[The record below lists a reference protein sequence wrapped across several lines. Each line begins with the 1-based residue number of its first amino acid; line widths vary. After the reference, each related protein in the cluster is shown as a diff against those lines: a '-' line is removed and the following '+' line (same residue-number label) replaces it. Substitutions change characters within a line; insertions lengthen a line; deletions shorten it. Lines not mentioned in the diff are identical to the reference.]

1 MSEFRFDPISFLIG
15 FISSAILAAAVYR
28 FRHAIGGLRRQAS
41 AGAESAR
48 RFATRTADARY
59 QIDLGRYCQRYHIAG
74 RLVKLTDVL
83 IEPRFIPGVEPYD
96 TSGEHR
102 MRNPFH
108 VIPLIHRF
116 PAAYAPFN
124 IRTIGIPDLGA
135 GDRHLALLG
144 QPGSGRSVALAAIAL
159 WALGD
164 LQLEPPADPLKASLE
179 EEEARLDKKVRDA
192 RQAERSQI
200 QARALE
206 TIARAQEEARATLT
220 ASESLP
226 EAVDLR
232 RLMPIL
238 VHLGDIVID
247 PASQARL
254 DPAEPLVQAMQRN
267 LRRVTALTTPRYIY
281 NRLSVGQALV
291 LLDGLDDLPPAEQQ
305 AKLAWLGRFLKAYPD
320 CVVIVVG
327 PATGFHPLQELGLTP
342 VFLRPWMD
350 ADIQRYA
357 EKWAAV
363 WPRITRARRRATP
376 PPDERA
382 IRMVTTNARA
392 LTPLDLTGRILATY
406 HQNNE
411 AAENLTRWDWYNH
424 LVTRDF
430 RLKDFEKNPDL
441 ADTALYAVALLAARI
456 LTNGPLPA
464 EQLRQ
469 AADEAL
475 RAAGKAEGKAPAR
488 LPLDP
493 ERFLQ
498 LLVEDSRLLIQRAG
512 GQFDFAHPVL
522 RAFLASVTLLA
533 ADSQPALED
542 VVTDPAWQIALPFA
556 AAKAPTETMNR
567 AVVRKLSQQPDLL
580 FQNLFDL
587 ACWMADAPADAP
599 WRGEVFRRFGAALV
613 SAAQFPVLREWAMAA
628 LVSTRD
634 RGATLILR
642 QALRSTDPQVR
653 CLGCVGLGAF
663 GDSEAIR
670 ELRSMTEDEE
680 LDVQLAAYLALAA
693 IGTDRAIEL
702 LTEGIRDGHE
712 SLRQAIAES
721 LAAYPEPGY
730 ALLHEA
736 VRAEDMLMR
745 RAAVFGLAR
754 INTPWALTDLYERM
768 LEDDQWYVRSA
779 AEQALARS
787 AIVGPT
793 AATAHPAVEKLEW
806 VNDWVAE
813 QSQQT
818 APGEDARHM
827 LINMLRTGSQGYR
840 VASARTLGKLGYL
853 PALPALYQILA
864 DDAEPIRVAGYAA
877 LADLETQLASPL
889 PGVL

>member
-15 FISSAILAAAVYR
+15 FVSSAILAAAVYR
-28 FRHAIGGLRRQAS
+28 FRNTIGRLRRQAS

-74 RLVKLTDVL
+74 RLVKLSDIL

-108 VIPLIHRF
+108 VLPLIHRF

-144 QPGSGRSVALAAIAL
+144 QPGSGRSAALAAIAL
-159 WALGD
+159 WSLGD
-164 LQLEPPADPLKASLE
+164 LQFEHAVDPLQASLE
-179 EEEARLDKKVRDA
+179 QEEARLEKKVRDA

-206 TIARAQEEARATLT
+206 RIARAQEEARATLT
-220 ASESLP
+220 TSESRP
-226 EAVDLR
+226 DAVDLR

-238 VHLGDIVID
+238 VHLGDVVID

-254 DPAEPLVQAMQRN
+254 DPAEPLVQAMQHN
-267 LRRVTALTTPRYIY
+267 LRRLTALTTPRYIY

-291 LLDGLDDLPPAEQQ
+291 LLDGLDDLPVAEQQ

-320 CVVIVVG
+320 CVVIVAG

-342 VFLRPWMD
+342 IFLRPWMN

-357 EKWAAV
+357 EKWATT
-363 WPRITRARRRATP
+363 WPRIAKARRRAMP
-376 PPDERA
+376 PLDERA
-382 IRMVTTNARA
+382 IRIVTTNARA

-406 HQNNE
+406 HQNSE
-411 AAENLTRWDWYNH
+411 DAGNLTRWDWYNH
-424 LVTRDF
+424 LVTSNF
-430 RLKDFEKNPDL
+430 RLKEFENNRDL
-441 ADTALYAVALLAARI
+441 ADAALYAVALLAAQI
-456 LTNGPLPA
+456 LTNGPLSV
-464 EQLRQ
+464 EQLRK

-475 RAAGKAEGKAPAR
+475 RAAGKAEGSPSAR
-488 LPLDP
+488 PPLDP
-493 ERFLQ
+493 ERFLR
-498 LLVEDSRLLIQRAG
+498 LLVVDSGLLIQRVG

-522 RAFLASVTLLA
+522 RAFLASATLLA
-533 ADSQPALED
+533 SDSQPALQD
-542 VVTDPAWQIALPFA
+542 VVTDPVWQTALPFA
-556 AAKAPTETMNR
+556 AAKAPTEVMNR

-587 ACWMADAPADAP
+587 AWWMADAPADAP
-599 WRGEVFRRFGAALV
+599 WRGEVFKRFAAALITP
-613 SAAQFPVLREWAMAA
+613 AQFPVLREWTMAA
-628 LVSTRD
+628 LVTTRD
-634 RGATLILR
+634 RNATLILR
-642 QALRSTDPQVR
+642 QALHSLDPQVR
-653 CLGCVGLGAF
+653 CLGCLGLGAF

-670 ELRSMTEDEE
+670 ELRPMMEDEE

-702 LTEGIRDGHE
+702 LTEGLYDGQE

-721 LAAYPEPGY
+721 LAAFPVPGY

-736 VRAEDMLMR
+736 VRSEDMLMR

-779 AEQALARS
+779 AEQALGRT

-793 AATAHPAVEKLEW
+793 AATAHPPVEKLEW

-813 QSQQT
+813 QSQQA

-827 LINMLRTGSQGYR
+827 LITMLRTGGQGYR

-864 DDAEPIRVAGYAA
+864 DEAEPIRAAGYAA
-877 LADLETQLASPL
+877 LADLEVQLASPL